1 MNQAIVLL
9 WPPFLVSVCLVG
21 IHAYFGIQI
30 LARKII
36 FVDLALAQIAALGAT
51 VAFMLGHPAQSP
63 ATYAY
68 SLAFTLLAS
77 VLLALTRTWATR
89 VPQEALIGVIYVV
102 AAAVAILLIDRAPQ
116 GAEHL
121 KQILTGN
128 ILFAGIG
135 EIYAIVPLYAA
146 VGLLHFLLRRQLTV
160 SRSLGWEFLFFATFG
175 LIVTSSVAIAGV
187 LLVFSFLIVPAAIG
201 AIFARSLAMQL
212 VIGWTVG
219 TLTSGVGLAA
229 SFAFDLPT
237 GAAMVCAFGGALALS
252 GVLHAFL
259 RGSGRAAWRMAIT
272 AARWSVAAIL
282 AGSALQLAV
291 APRADQPVLDAA
303 EYMFPSLR
311 TIYLT
316 RAEQA
321 ALTDASEHVERYR
334 IEAERLNDLER
345 RSRSEGEALD
355 DFTVARIS
363 SFLRSYGEMRNG
375 EQFVMAEVRGR
386 ARQRARWA
394 VSSTLL
400 ALALLVAPVPWRR
413 MRARARVLGLKIRP
427 GSGA

>member
-1 MNQAIVLL
+1 MSQAIAFL
-9 WPPFLVSVCLVG
+9 WPAFLVSVCLVG
-21 IHAYFGIQI
+21 IHAYFGIQV
-30 LARKII
+30 LARKVI

-77 VLLALTRTWATR
+77 VLLAFTRLWATR

-102 AAAVAILLIDRAPQ
+102 AAAVSILLIDRAPQ

-135 EIYAIVPLYAA
+135 ELHAIAPLYAA
-146 VGLLHFLLRRQLTV
+146 IGLLHFLLRRRLTGAG
-160 SRSLGWEFLFFATFG
+160 SLVWEFFFFATFG
-175 LIVTSSVAIAGV
+175 VVVTSSVAIAGV

-201 AIFARSLAMQL
+201 AIFARSFATQLA
-212 VIGWTVG
+212 IGWAVG
-219 TLTSGVGLAA
+219 TLSSAVGLAA

-237 GAAMVCAFGGALALS
+237 GAAMVCTFGGALGLS
-252 GVLHAFL
+252 GVLYAVLHSS
-259 RGSGRAAWRMAIT
+259 RRTAWRMAIA
-272 AARWSVAAIL
+272 AARWSMTAIL
-282 AGSALQLAV
+282 AGSALQLVV
-291 APRADQPVLDAA
+291 APRTDQPVLDAA
-303 EYMFPSLR
+303 EYIFPSLR

-316 RAEQA
+316 RGEQS
-321 ALTDASEHVERYR
+321 ALADASEHAERYR
-334 IEAERLNDLER
+334 TEAERLNDMEG

-363 SFLRSYGEMRNG
+363 SLLRSYGEMRNG
-375 EQFVMAEVRGR
+375 EQFVMTEVRGR
-386 ARQRARWA
+386 ARQRVRWT
-394 VSSTLL
+394 VSFALL
-400 ALALLVAPVPWRR
+400 ALALLVSPGPWRR
-413 MRARARVLGLKIRP
+413 MWAQARVLRLKGRP
-427 GSGA
+427 E